1 MNFNVTV
8 VNPPSK
14 PIPISQPVS
23 VSLVSTSIDSFT
35 YVIEPTGSQAT
46 LNFGLLISSDA
57 ILEAIGYY
65 AAKSP
70 QLILDLYF
78 KASNPP
84 AVLGSV
90 QGANI
95 VPQGD
100 ARFHFVLSPT
110 IPATPS
116 VIAFTTMT
124 NIHINQERLD
134 ITISTPDGTNIPS
147 SANSALTLQFRKRY

>member
-14 PIPISQPVS
+14 PIPISQPIS
-23 VSLVSTSIDSFT
+23 VSPIVTSIDLFT
-35 YVIEPTGSQAT
+35 YIIEPNGNQPI
-46 LNFGLLISSDA
+46 LNFGFLISSDS
-57 ILEAIGYY
+57 ILETISYY
-65 AAKSP
+65 ATTSP
-70 QLILDLYF
+70 TLILNLYF

-84 AVLGSV
+84 DILGAT

-95 VPQGD
+95 VPQPD
-100 ARFHFVLSPT
+100 ARFHFVL
-110 IPATPS
+110 TPIITSTQS

-124 NIHINQERLD
+124 NICINQGRLD

-147 SANSALTLQFRKRY
+147 SATGQLTFQFRKRY

>member
-14 PIPISQPVS
+14 PIPIGQPVS

-35 YVIEPTGSQAT
+35 YVIEPTGNQAK

-57 ILEAIGYY
+57 ILETIGYY

-70 QLILDLYF
+70 QLILDLYC

-84 AVLGSV
+84 AVLGV
-90 QGANI
+90 ILGANF
-95 VPQGD
+95 VPQSD

-110 IPATPS
+110 NS

-124 NIHINQERLD
+124 NIHINQERLN
-134 ITISTPDGTNIPS
+134 ITISTLDGTNIPS
-147 SANSALTLQFRKRY
+147 SATGALTLQFRKRY